1 MILNKII
8 VKKSV
13 GTIISTSK
21 NLLINTVFVFSL
33 YKSVMI
39 NISHR
44 MFCLNDLEFLIVG
57 TQILAENMV
66 IGWLLFIKEIIS
78 QIVSKNSKLQFGTEL

>member
-13 GTIISTSK
+13 GTISTSK

-66 IGWLLFIKEIIS
+66 IGLLLFIKEIIS